1 MRNVLAALCL
11 ILSGVLATGAMGAH
25 QIDQLLRDDEP
36 LREIAGDLPRDEEF
50 GEAVTQ
56 IMVSELSDQLPEQ
69 ASSFIGGG
77 VEDFVSG
84 AVEDLLDDER
94 MHEAWEETLQTTRAD
109 YVERLEA
116 LFEEGS
122 SGDTSELDIR
132 VDMEPLAGAAISS
145 IVDSI
150 PMVDADSFDIPTPQV
165 EVDIAAAATDSD
177 ADPYTWATAVV
188 VTQYWVWIG
197 VASGVMLLLGL
208 ALGQGRGRGVALAL
222 GGITAALGGLWVA
235 LNVVAPDFDMP
246 DELPQENAAIL
257 DFVQTQFT
265 DWAQPVWWFFVAGAV
280 GVVVLGIL
288 GALVARPVQRR

>member
-11 ILSGVLATGAMGAH
+11 ILSGVLAIGAMGAH

-36 LREIAGDLPRDEEF
+36 LREIAGDLPHDEQF
-50 GEAVTQ
+50 DEAVTQ
-56 IMVSELSDQLPEQ
+56 MMVSEITDQVPEQ
-69 ASSFIGGG
+69 ASNFIGGG

>member
-1 MRNVLAALCL
+1 MRNLLAALCL
-11 ILSGVLATGAMGAH
+11 ILSGVLAIGAMWGH

-36 LREIAGDLPRDEEF
+36 LREIAGDLPHDEQF

-56 IMVSELSDQLPEQ
+56 MMVSELTDQMPEQ
-69 ASSFIGGG
+69 ASNFIGGG

-94 MHEAWEETLQTTRAD
+94 MHQAWEETLQTTRAD

-132 VDMEPLAGAAISS
+132 VDLEPLAGAAINS

-188 VTQYWVWIG
+188 VAQYWVWVG

-222 GGITAALGGLWVA
+222 GGISAALGGLWVA
-235 LNVVAPDFDMP
+235 LNVAAPDFDMP
-246 DELPQENAAIL
+246 AELPQENVAIL